1 MINFLHKSKT
11 FYSNRKITRRSLLV
25 AFGYSLVLSTSLLG
39 CTGQGNTNPDQIA
52 SSNSTETPVANSAGA
67 NQKVVRIVRS
77 KQLTALASL
86 EKKGTLEKRLAPL
99 GYTVE
104 WPEFAA
110 GPQQLEAL
118 NAGGLDIASTAES
131 PPIFSQAAGTPLVY
145 LAANSSD
152 GKAVSLVV
160 PANSNVK
167 SVKDLKGK
175 KVAFQKASIGHYL
188 LVRALEKEGLK
199 LSDVESVFLPPP
211 DANVAFSQGKVD
223 AWFIWEPFVTRA
235 EQKKIGRVLVDGGN
249 GLRDTNNFLSTSR
262 KFYQENQ
269 EVIKIFLEELQKEQI
284 WAKNNPQELAELLAP
299 VTQLDVP
306 TLKTMHSK
314 YDFTLVPI
322 TEQIINKQQEVADK
336 WFSLGQIPKKVN
348 VRDGFLTSD
357 EYGKITPA
365 EVQAQK

>member
-1 MINFLHKSKT
+1 MNFLNQHKID
-11 FYSNRKITRRSLLV
+11 FLNHKITRRSLLV
-25 AFGYSLVLSTSLLG
+25 VLGYSLVLSTSLLG
-39 CTGQGNTNPDQIA
+39 CVGKNNTNADQGTSPNTTETQSKTSANTGQ
-52 SSNSTETPVANSAGA
+52 
-67 NQKVVRIVRS
+67 KVLRIVRS

-86 EKKGTLEKRLAPL
+86 EKKGILEKRLEPL
-99 GYTVE
+99 GYKVE

-131 PPIFSQAAGTPLVY
+131 PPIFSQAAGAPLVY

-160 PANSNVK
+160 PANSTIK

-199 LSDVESVFLPPP
+199 LSDVESIFLPPP

-249 GLRDTNNFLSTSR
+249 GLRDTNNFISTSR

-284 WAKNNPQELAELLAP
+284 WAKNNPKELAELLAS

-306 TLKTMHSK
+306 TLETMHSK

-322 TEQIINKQQEVADK
+322 TDKIITKQQEVADK
-336 WFSLGQIPKKVN
+336 WFRLGQIPKKVN
-348 VRDGFLTSD
+348 VSDGFLTPD
-357 EYGKITPA
+357 EYAKITPP